1 MAIHTISNGILDIQ
15 VKTKGAELA
24 GLYNRQTGLE
34 YMWNGDPAFWAK
46 QSPVLFP
53 IVGTLRQNIYYV
65 NGQAYQLGRHGF
77 ARDTEFVL
85 READSQSLVFSLE
98 SDAATLEKYPFPFRF
113 DIIYTLDE
121 TSLQVA
127 YHVHNTG
134 HSPLYFS
141 VGGHPA
147 FKVPLVEGTV
157 FEDYELYFEEEENS
171 GRWLIS
177 PDGLIEKKSSPL
189 LQHTHVLA
197 LTKPL
202 FSRDAL
208 VFKDIRSS
216 VITLRSSKTPHG
228 LRFTKNGFPYLGI
241 WSAPGADLVC
251 IEPWCGIADPVD
263 STQQLQEKEGI
274 EVLAPDQVFERSW
287 SVTTF

>member
-1 MAIHTISNGILDIQ
+1 MAIHTISNGILDVQ

-53 IVGTLRQNIYYV
+53 IVGTLRQNTYYV

-77 ARDTEFVL
+77 ARDMEFVL

-113 DIIYTLDE
+113 DIVYTLNE
-121 TSLQVA
+121 ASLQVA

-134 HSPLYFS
+134 STSLYFS

-157 FEDYELYFEEEENS
+157 LKSMNCIL
-171 GRWLIS
+171 RKKKTVA
-177 PDGLIEKKSSPL
+177 DG
-189 LQHTHVLA
+189 
-197 LTKPL
+197 
-202 FSRDAL
+202 
-208 VFKDIRSS
+208 
-216 VITLRSSKTPHG
+216 
-228 LRFTKNGFPYLGI
+228 
-241 WSAPGADLVC
+241 
-251 IEPWCGIADPVD
+251 
-263 STQQLQEKEGI
+263 
-274 EVLAPDQVFERSW
+274 
-287 SVTTF
+287 